1 MLSYAGFVAGAPVV
15 LTSLLMV
22 FSPAVL
28 AEVSSPDGESA
39 ASTLTS
45 EVRLRRPD
53 LTLTEAIERA
63 MASNPALA
71 AQRREVAARQ
81 GERVQAGLLPNPS
94 LSMLLEDT
102 RSATRTTTI
111 QIDQRIELGG
121 KRSARVDVAAGSVN
135 AADADLAART
145 LVVRSEVA
153 AAFYAVLA
161 GQERVALT
169 DELVVLAGRALNAA
183 TKRVAAGKAAPL
195 EASRAKIAEAS
206 ARIEQSQAQT
216 ALAVQRRRL
225 AATWVG
231 SDDDFGRV
239 TGQTVTG
246 AVAMPWPQLLSRLEQ
261 APQML
266 SARHALERS
275 QSAVVL
281 ERAKRTPDLTVSLGN
296 IRAEEVGRN
305 QALIGLSIDIP
316 LFDRNQGNIIA
327 ATQRAGVAADEVDAL
342 RAKLQADLFEAYQHL
357 QVAQQSAT
365 TLEADVVPAAL
376 SAFRAAVIGFELG
389 KFSFLDVLDA
399 QRSLSQARSRYIE
412 TLAEVSRAVTQ
423 IERVIG
429 PQGSAT
435 PSAHY

>member
-121 KRSARVDVAAGSVN
+121 KRSARVDVAAGSVK

-153 AAFYAVLA
+153 ATFYAVLA

-169 DELVVLAGRALNAA
+169 DELVVLAGRALIAA

-206 ARIEQSQAQT
+206 ARMEQNQAQS

-225 AATWVG
+225 AATWAG
-231 SDDDFGRV
+231 SDDGFGRV

-246 AVAMPWPQLLSRLEQ
+246 AVAMAWPQLLSRLDQ

-305 QALIGLSIDIP
+305 QALIGLSIEIP
-316 LFDRNQGNIIA
+316 LFDRNQGNILA
-327 ATQRAGVAADEVDAL
+327 ATQRAGMAADEVDAL
-342 RAKLQADLFEAYQHL
+342 RAKLQADLFEAYQQL
-357 QVAQQSAT
+357 LVAQQSAT

-399 QRSLSQARSRYIE
+399 QRSLSQARSRHIE
-412 TLAEVSRAVTQ
+412 TLTEISRAVAQ
-423 IERVIG
+423 IERVLG
-429 PQGSAT
+429 PQGSAA
-435 PSAHY
+435 PSVH